1 MNHDKNYYRIQRIKH
16 IKRKKRMMREWSLN
30 GNCLQLTTPDGTLN
44 KGKIHCSC
52 WMCRKKSY
60 DKKTAKDTARIEA
73 MDESEQYYYSDFG
86 YGYELCELSEITND
100 SMWHWIQVEENWYYE
115 EDFYYE
121 WLEDHPD
128 GSTD

>member
-1 MNHDKNYYRIQRIKH
+1 MNHGKKYY
-16 IKRKKRMMREWSLN
+16 
-30 GNCLQLTTPDGTLN
+30 
-44 KGKIHCSC
+44 
-52 WMCRKKSY
+52 RKKSY
-60 DKKTAKDTARIEA
+60 NRNTAKDTARIEA
-73 MDESEQYYYSDFG
+73 MNESEQYYYSDFG